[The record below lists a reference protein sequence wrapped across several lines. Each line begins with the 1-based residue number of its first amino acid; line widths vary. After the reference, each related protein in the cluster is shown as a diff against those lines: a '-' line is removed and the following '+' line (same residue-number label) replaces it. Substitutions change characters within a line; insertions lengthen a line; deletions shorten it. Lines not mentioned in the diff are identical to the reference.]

1 MNPRMNPR
9 AVVFFPDRDAAQR
22 EIAQRRPP
30 RRSFKVVP
38 DRFTG
43 DLGYA
48 LRSDCYRGRSVS
60 STYLCQDGRWRTRN
74 TYEIR

>member
-1 MNPRMNPR
+1 MNPR
-9 AVVFFPDRDAAQR
+9 AVVFFPDRDAAAR
-22 EIAQRRPP
+22 EIGRRKAP

-38 DRFTG
+38 DRFAG

-48 LRSDCYRGRSVS
+48 LRSDCYRNRSMS
-60 STYLCQDGRWRTRN
+60 STYLCHDGRWRTRN

>member
-1 MNPRMNPR
+1 MNRRVNPR
-9 AVVFFPDRDAAQR
+9 AVVFFPDRDAARR
-22 EIAQRRPP
+22 EIERRRPP

-60 STYLCQDGRWRTRN
+60 STYLCQDGRWRTSD
-74 TYEIR
+74 TYDIR